1 MEKQDC
7 FLTRNETNFIKAVA
21 ITMMLMHHFWGF
33 PAWRVG
39 GAALEPTVYLPG
51 GASLSWMAA
60 LQFKICVAMFAVITG
75 YGWGKGQVSLNHTKG
90 TIPELLSLH
99 MKCRL

>member
-21 ITMMLMHHFWGF
+21 IIMMLMHHFWGF

-39 GAALEPTVYLPG
+39 GAALEPAIYLPG
-51 GASLSWMAA
+51 GASLS
-60 LQFKICVAMFAVITG
+60 
-75 YGWGKGQVSLNHTKG
+75 
-90 TIPELLSLH
+90 
-99 MKCRL
+99 